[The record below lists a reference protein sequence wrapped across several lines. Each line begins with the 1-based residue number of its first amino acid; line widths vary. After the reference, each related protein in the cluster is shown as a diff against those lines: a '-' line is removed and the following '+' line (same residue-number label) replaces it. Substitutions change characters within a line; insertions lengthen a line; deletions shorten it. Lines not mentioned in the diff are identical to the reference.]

1 MKKLLSLVFCGLLL
15 FGCSDKYDDSALRN
29 DLNDLEN
36 RVTKLEELCK
46 QMNTNI
52 SSLQK
57 IVEALQDNLSISKV
71 EQISDGYIIHF
82 SDGSTATI
90 KNGKNSED
98 APIIGVKKDTDGI
111 YYWTLDGEWL
121 TDEKGNKVKAQG
133 TDGKDGV
140 DGEDGNDGVDG
151 EDGVDGTNG
160 KDGKDGITPQLKI
173 ENGRWMLSMD
183 NGKTWTDIGQATGAD
198 GKDGEDGEDGTDGED
213 GVDGKDG
220 TNGIFKSVRE
230 DDDNVYFTLE
240 DDSVI
245 TIPKSDNSK
254 FAIAFDT
261 TDIAILNGGESKTI
275 SYTIT
280 DATENTVVKAIA
292 QDGWKVKVNA
302 TSTDKGTITITAPNP
317 IVESEILV
325 FANDGSYR
333 TVMVSLNCM
342 QGQINIADNSI
353 DATPA
358 GGTQEIKLTTNL
370 DYTVEIPD
378 NAKSWLS
385 LAPETRAMRE
395 DTIVFEVTANE
406 GIQRYATVAL
416 KDEQGN
422 ILQTIIFRQLGMCT
436 EIHVETKGEL
446 ENELADYDYAN
457 IESLKITGVLNDVD
471 FLFIYRMM
479 PNLKNLDI
487 AEVNITA
494 LPTQAFYNSKNV
506 EHLILPNTLITIGEE
521 MFYQSDLRSVVIPTN
536 VTTVGYS
543 AFKRCSS
550 LTTVTFEKESQL
562 KTIGGDYYYGAFS
575 DCTALTSIE
584 IPASVETIGNTAFS
598 DCSSLATVTFEKG
611 SRLKT
616 IGNNAYYRCTSLTS
630 IEIPASVETIEKK
643 AFMHCSSLAT
653 VTFEKGS
660 QLKTIAGDSYDG
672 AFSDCTALT
681 SIEIPASVETI
692 EATAFKRCSKLATVT
707 FEKGSQLKTI
717 GGGYSSSSHFG
728 TYSDYYGAF
737 SDCSSLTSIEIPAS
751 VETIEAT
758 AFKRCSKLATVT
770 FEKGSLLKTIVFFGG
785 GAQCLKILVGAQQG
799 VHIQVVGG
807 VVAVVGVGLKD
818 GVEVDKIHPHLV
830 QVREL
835 LLDALEVAAEIV
847 LVQVAAHLVGLP
859 EGLGV
864 LVGLIDAV
872 GKGHGLVL
880 HPFAEAVREDLIEH
894 LTLDAFGG
902 LKVLLIDRDLP
913 AFAILPA
920 DHAAVV
926 GAAHDAAE
934 VGVEVEVVEVEA
946 RVIQRHFHGKV
957 VLPGGLAIEVHPV
970 VDGNIELALFFQDK
984 VRVYIAQLFGD
995 AERQP
1000 DSLPGAHRTKGLL
1013 EIGVKTVEQTR
1024 QVGSFL
1030 SQKKPRCR

>member
-1 MKKLLSLVFCGLLL
+1 MFCGLLL

-198 GKDGEDGEDGTDGED
+198 GKDGEDGADGTDGED

-575 DCTALTSIE
+575 DC
-584 IPASVETIGNTAFS
+584 
-598 DCSSLATVTFEKG
+598 SS
-611 SRLKT
+611 
-616 IGNNAYYRCTSLTS
+616 
-630 IEIPASVETIEKK
+630 
-643 AFMHCSSLAT
+643 
-653 VTFEKGS
+653 
-660 QLKTIAGDSYDG
+660 
-672 AFSDCTALT
+672 LT

-692 EATAFKRCSKLATVT
+692 EATAFKRCSKLTTITFEKGSLLKTIGGGYYSSYYHGAFSDCSSLTSIEIPASVETIEATAFSDCSKLATVT
-707 FEKGSQLKTI
+707 FEKGSQLKII
-717 GGGYSSSSHFG
+717 GGGYSSS
-728 TYSDYYGAF
+728 YYYGAF
-737 SDCSSLTSIEIPAS
+737 LGCSSLTSIEIPAS

-758 AFKRCSKLATVT
+758 AFKRCSKLTTVT
-770 FEKGSLLKTIVFFGG
+770 FEKGSQLKIIGG
-785 GAQCLKILVGAQQG
+785 GFDTNVGYRYIYGAFSELKNLMTVDMSACTQVEIIEECAFYNDPELRLFKVSTETPPTCENNAFVGINPYS
-799 VHIQVVGG
+799 V
-807 VVAVVGVGLKD
+807 
-818 GVEVDKIHPHLV
+818 
-830 QVREL
+830 
-835 LLDALEVAAEIV
+835 
-847 LVQVAAHLVGLP
+847 
-859 EGLGV
+859 
-864 LVGLIDAV
+864 
-872 GKGHGLVL
+872 
-880 HPFAEAVREDLIEH
+880 
-894 LTLDAFGG
+894 
-902 LKVLLIDRDLP
+902 LKVP
-913 AFAILPA
+913 SGCANAYKAATGWKNFASIT
-920 DHAAVV
+920 
-926 GAAHDAAE
+926 
-934 VGVEVEVVEVEA
+934 
-946 RVIQRHFHGKV
+946 
-957 VLPGGLAIEVHPV
+957 GLDE
-970 VDGNIELALFFQDK
+970 
-984 VRVYIAQLFGD
+984 
-995 AERQP
+995 
-1000 DSLPGAHRTKGLL
+1000 
-1013 EIGVKTVEQTR
+1013 
-1024 QVGSFL
+1024 
-1030 SQKKPRCR
+1030 

>member
-15 FGCSDKYDDSALRN
+15 FGGSDKYDDSALRN

-36 RVTKLEELCK
+36 RVAKLEELCK

-57 IVEALQDNLSISKV
+57 IVDALQDNLSISKV
-71 EQISDGYIIHF
+71 EQISDGYIIYF

-90 KNGKNSED
+90 KNGKDSGTI
-98 APIIGVKKDTDGI
+98 PIIGVKQDTDGI

-140 DGEDGNDGVDG
+140 DGEDGNDGANG
-151 EDGVDGTNG
+151 EDGVDGTN
-160 KDGKDGITPQLKI
+160 GKDGITPQLKI

-198 GKDGEDGEDGTDGED
+198 GTDGED

-240 DDSVI
+240 DDSII
-245 TIPKSDNSK
+245 TIPKSDNSE

-280 DATENTVVKAIA
+280 SATKNTVVKAIA

-378 NAKSWLS
+378 NAQSWLS
-385 LAPETRAMRE
+385 LAPQTRALRE

-406 GIQRYATVAL
+406 GIQRFATVAL

-422 ILQTIIFRQLGMCT
+422 TLQTIIFRQLGTCT

-446 ENELADYDYAN
+446 ENVLADYDYAN
-457 IESLKITGVLNDVD
+457 IESLKIIGVLNDVD

-494 LPTQAFYNSKNV
+494 LPIQAFYKSTNV
-506 EHLILPNTLITIGEE
+506 ENLILPNTLITIGEE
-521 MFYQSDLRSVVIPTN
+521 MFYQSKLKTVVIPAN
-536 VTTVGYS
+536 ATTIGNS
-543 AFKRCSS
+543 AFEQCASLISIDIPANVETIGTAAFKGCSS

-562 KTIGGDYYYGAFS
+562 KTISGGYSNPNYYGVFS
-575 DCTALTSIE
+575 DCTALTSIK
-584 IPASVETIGNTAFS
+584 IPASV
-598 DCSSLATVTFEKG
+598 
-611 SRLKT
+611 KT
-616 IGNNAYYRCTSLTS
+616 IEEA
-630 IEIPASVETIEKK
+630 
-643 AFMHCSSLAT
+643 AFKGCSSLAT

-660 QLKTIAGDSYDG
+660 QLKTIGGDSYSSG

-692 EATAFKRCSKLATVT
+692 EAAAFRGCSKLATVTFEKASQLKTISTAFSSCPIISIEIPASVETIEAAAFKGCSSLATVT

-717 GGGYSSSSHFG
+717 SGDYSTGSTSN
-728 TYSDYYGAF
+728 YSGVF
-737 SDCSSLTSIEIPAS
+737 SDCTALKSIEIPAS
-751 VETIEAT
+751 VETIEAA
-758 AFKRCSKLATVT
+758 AFKGCSSLTTVTFEKESQLKIIGGGYGYSYSGTFYYYGAFSDCTALKSIEIPASVETIEVVAFKGCSSLITVT
-770 FEKGSLLKTIVFFGG
+770 FEKGSQLKIIGGGFRSGSYHGAFCQLKNLMTVDMSACTQVKTIDEYAFYDDSELRLF
-785 GAQCLKILVGAQQG
+785 KIGTETPPTCGSSAFVGINPYS
-799 VHIQVVGG
+799 V
-807 VVAVVGVGLKD
+807 
-818 GVEVDKIHPHLV
+818 
-830 QVREL
+830 
-835 LLDALEVAAEIV
+835 
-847 LVQVAAHLVGLP
+847 
-859 EGLGV
+859 
-864 LVGLIDAV
+864 
-872 GKGHGLVL
+872 
-880 HPFAEAVREDLIEH
+880 
-894 LTLDAFGG
+894 
-902 LKVLLIDRDLP
+902 LKVPSGCADTYRTTYGWKN
-913 AFAILPA
+913 FASIT
-920 DHAAVV
+920 
-926 GAAHDAAE
+926 
-934 VGVEVEVVEVEA
+934 
-946 RVIQRHFHGKV
+946 
-957 VLPGGLAIEVHPV
+957 GLDE
-970 VDGNIELALFFQDK
+970 
-984 VRVYIAQLFGD
+984 
-995 AERQP
+995 
-1000 DSLPGAHRTKGLL
+1000 
-1013 EIGVKTVEQTR
+1013 
-1024 QVGSFL
+1024 
-1030 SQKKPRCR
+1030 

>member
-1 MKKLLSLVFCGLLL
+1 MFCGLLL
-15 FGCSDKYDDSALRN
+15 FGCSNKYDDSALRN

-36 RVTKLEELCK
+36 RIAKLEELCK

-57 IVEALQDNLSISKV
+57 IVDALQDNLSISKV

-90 KNGKNSED
+90 KNGKDSED

-111 YYWTLDGEWL
+111 YYWTLDGKWL

-183 NGKTWTDIGQATGAD
+183 DGKTWTDIGQATGAD
-198 GKDGEDGEDGTDGED
+198 GKDGEDGADGTDGED

-254 FAIAFDT
+254 FVIAFNT

-292 QDGWKVKVNA
+292 QDGWKAKVNA
-302 TSTDKGTITITAPNP
+302 TSADKGTITITAPNP

-385 LAPETRAMRE
+385 LAPQTRALRE

-422 ILQTIIFRQLGMCT
+422 TLQTIIFRQLGTCT

-446 ENELADYDYAN
+446 ENVLADYDYAN

-494 LPTQAFYNSKNV
+494 LPTQAFCESTNV
-506 EHLILPNTLITIGEE
+506 EELILPNTLITIGEK
-521 MFYQSDLRSVVIPTN
+521 MFYRSELKSVVISAN
-536 VTTVGYS
+536 VTTIENI
-543 AFKRCSS
+543 AFWDCSK
-550 LTTVTFEKESQL
+550 LTTVTFEKGSQL
-562 KTIGGDYYYGAFS
+562 KTIGHNAYYE
-575 DCTALTSIE
+575 CTSLTSIE

-672 AFSDCTALT
+672 AFSDCSSLT

-692 EATAFKRCSKLATVT
+692 GKEAFKRCSSLATVT
-707 FEKGSQLKTI
+707 FEKGSQLKII

-758 AFKRCSKLATVT
+758 AFKRCSKLTTVTFEKGSQLKTIGGGYSSSYYHGAFSDCSSLTSIEIPASVETVEAAAFSDCSQLATVT
-770 FEKGSLLKTIVFFGG
+770 FEKGSQLKIIGGGYSSSYYYGAFLGCSSLTSIEIPASVETIEATAFKRCSKLTTVTFEKGSQLKTIGG
-785 GAQCLKILVGAQQG
+785 GFDTNVGYRYIYGAFSELKNLMTVDMSACTQVEIIEECAFYNDPELRLFKVSTKTPPTCENNAFVGINPYS
-799 VHIQVVGG
+799 V
-807 VVAVVGVGLKD
+807 
-818 GVEVDKIHPHLV
+818 
-830 QVREL
+830 
-835 LLDALEVAAEIV
+835 
-847 LVQVAAHLVGLP
+847 
-859 EGLGV
+859 
-864 LVGLIDAV
+864 
-872 GKGHGLVL
+872 
-880 HPFAEAVREDLIEH
+880 
-894 LTLDAFGG
+894 
-902 LKVLLIDRDLP
+902 LKVP
-913 AFAILPA
+913 SGCANAYKAATGWKNFASIT
-920 DHAAVV
+920 
-926 GAAHDAAE
+926 
-934 VGVEVEVVEVEA
+934 
-946 RVIQRHFHGKV
+946 
-957 VLPGGLAIEVHPV
+957 GLDE
-970 VDGNIELALFFQDK
+970 
-984 VRVYIAQLFGD
+984 
-995 AERQP
+995 
-1000 DSLPGAHRTKGLL
+1000 
-1013 EIGVKTVEQTR
+1013 
-1024 QVGSFL
+1024 
-1030 SQKKPRCR
+1030 

>member
-36 RVTKLEELCK
+36 RVAKLEELCK

-57 IVEALQDNLSISKV
+57 IVDALQDNLSISKV
-71 EQISDGYIIHF
+71 EQISDGYIIYF

-90 KNGKNSED
+90 KNGKDSGTI
-98 APIIGVKKDTDGI
+98 PIIGVKQDTDGI

-140 DGEDGNDGVDG
+140 DGEDGNDGANG
-151 EDGVDGTNG
+151 EDGVDGTN
-160 KDGKDGITPQLKI
+160 GKDGITPQLKI

-198 GKDGEDGEDGTDGED
+198 GTDGED

-240 DDSVI
+240 DDSII
-245 TIPKSDNSK
+245 TIPKSDNSE

-280 DATENTVVKAIA
+280 SATKNTVVKAIA

-378 NAKSWLS
+378 NAQSWLS
-385 LAPETRAMRE
+385 LAPQTRALRE

-406 GIQRYATVAL
+406 GIQRFATVAL

-422 ILQTIIFRQLGMCT
+422 TLQTIIFRQLGTCT

-446 ENELADYDYAN
+446 ENVLADYDYAN
-457 IESLKITGVLNDVD
+457 IESLKIIGVLNDVD

-494 LPTQAFYNSKNV
+494 LPIQAFYKSTNV
-506 EHLILPNTLITIGEE
+506 ENLILPNTLITIGEE
-521 MFYQSDLRSVVIPTN
+521 MFYQSKLKTVVIPAN
-536 VTTVGYS
+536 ATTIGNS
-543 AFKRCSS
+543 AFEQCASLISIDIPANVETIGTAAFKGCSS

-562 KTIGGDYYYGAFS
+562 KTISGGYSNPNYYGVFS
-575 DCTALTSIE
+575 DCTALTSIK
-584 IPASVETIGNTAFS
+584 IPASV
-598 DCSSLATVTFEKG
+598 
-611 SRLKT
+611 KT
-616 IGNNAYYRCTSLTS
+616 IEEA
-630 IEIPASVETIEKK
+630 
-643 AFMHCSSLAT
+643 AFKGCSSLAT

-660 QLKTIAGDSYDG
+660 QLKTIRSADSYYPHTYYG
-672 AFSDCTALT
+672 AFSFCPIT

-692 EATAFKRCSKLATVT
+692 EAAAFKGCSSLATVT

-717 GGGYSSSSHFG
+717 SGDYSTGSTSN
-728 TYSDYYGAF
+728 YSGVF
-737 SDCSSLTSIEIPAS
+737 SDCTALKSIEIPAS
-751 VETIEAT
+751 VETIEAA
-758 AFKRCSKLATVT
+758 AFKGCSSLATVT
-770 FEKGSLLKTIVFFGG
+770 FEKGSQLKTISGDYSTGSTSNYSGVFSDCTALKSIEIPASVETIEVVAFKGCSSLITVTFEKGSQLKIIGG
-785 GAQCLKILVGAQQG
+785 GFRSGSYHGAFCQLKNLMTVDMSACTQVKTIDEYAFYDDSELRLFKIGTETPPTCGSSAFVGINPYS
-799 VHIQVVGG
+799 V
-807 VVAVVGVGLKD
+807 
-818 GVEVDKIHPHLV
+818 
-830 QVREL
+830 
-835 LLDALEVAAEIV
+835 
-847 LVQVAAHLVGLP
+847 
-859 EGLGV
+859 
-864 LVGLIDAV
+864 
-872 GKGHGLVL
+872 
-880 HPFAEAVREDLIEH
+880 
-894 LTLDAFGG
+894 
-902 LKVLLIDRDLP
+902 LKVPSGCADTYRTTYGWKN
-913 AFAILPA
+913 FASIT
-920 DHAAVV
+920 
-926 GAAHDAAE
+926 
-934 VGVEVEVVEVEA
+934 
-946 RVIQRHFHGKV
+946 
-957 VLPGGLAIEVHPV
+957 GLDE
-970 VDGNIELALFFQDK
+970 
-984 VRVYIAQLFGD
+984 
-995 AERQP
+995 
-1000 DSLPGAHRTKGLL
+1000 
-1013 EIGVKTVEQTR
+1013 
-1024 QVGSFL
+1024 
-1030 SQKKPRCR
+1030 

>member
-1 MKKLLSLVFCGLLL
+1 MKKLLSLLMCGLLL
-15 FGCSDKYDDSALRN
+15 FGCGDKYDDSALRN

-57 IVEALQDNLSISKV
+57 IVDALQDNLSISKV
-71 EQISDGYIIHF
+71 EQISDGYIIYF

-90 KNGKNSED
+90 KNGKDSGD
-98 APIIGVKKDTDGI
+98 APVIGVKQDTDGC
-111 YYWTLDGEWL
+111 YYWTLDGKWL

-140 DGEDGNDGVDG
+140 DGEDGNDGIDG

-198 GKDGEDGEDGTDGED
+198 GKDGEDGADGTDGED

-220 TNGIFKSVRE
+220 TNGIFKSVTE

-254 FAIAFDT
+254 FAIAFDA

-275 SYTIT
+275 FYTIT
-280 DATENTVVKAIA
+280 GATENTVVKAIA
-292 QDGWKVKVNA
+292 QDGWKAKVNA
-302 TSTDKGTITITAPNP
+302 TSADKGTITITAPNP

-385 LAPETRAMRE
+385 LAPQTRAMRE

-422 ILQTIIFRQLGMCT
+422 TLQTIIFRQLGTCT

-446 ENELADYDYAN
+446 ENELAGYDYAN

-494 LPTQAFYNSKNV
+494 LPTQAFCESTNV
-506 EHLILPNTLITIGEE
+506 EELILPNTLITIGEK
-521 MFYQSDLRSVVIPTN
+521 MFYRSELKSVVISAN
-536 VTTVGYS
+536 VTTIENI
-543 AFKRCSS
+543 AFWDCSK
-550 LTTVTFEKESQL
+550 LTTVTFEKGSQL
-562 KTIGGDYYYGAFS
+562 KTIGHNAYYE
-575 DCTALTSIE
+575 CTSLTSIE

-672 AFSDCTALT
+672 AFSDCSSLT

-692 EATAFKRCSKLATVT
+692 GKEAFKRCSSLATVT

-737 SDCSSLTSIEIPAS
+737 SDCTALTSIEIPASVETIEATAFKRCSKLTTVTFEKGSQLKTIGGGYSSSYYHGAFSDCSSLTSIEIPASVETVEAAAFSDCSQLATVTFEKGSQLKIIGGGYSSSYYYGAFLGCSSLTSIEIPAS

-758 AFKRCSKLATVT
+758 AFKRCSKLTTVT
-770 FEKGSLLKTIVFFGG
+770 FEKGSQLKTIGG
-785 GAQCLKILVGAQQG
+785 GFDTNVGYRYIYGAFSELKNLMTVDMSACTQVEIIEECAFYNDPELRLFKVSTKTPPTCENNAFVGINPYS
-799 VHIQVVGG
+799 V
-807 VVAVVGVGLKD
+807 
-818 GVEVDKIHPHLV
+818 
-830 QVREL
+830 
-835 LLDALEVAAEIV
+835 
-847 LVQVAAHLVGLP
+847 
-859 EGLGV
+859 
-864 LVGLIDAV
+864 
-872 GKGHGLVL
+872 
-880 HPFAEAVREDLIEH
+880 
-894 LTLDAFGG
+894 
-902 LKVLLIDRDLP
+902 LKVP
-913 AFAILPA
+913 SGCANAYKAATGWKNFASIT
-920 DHAAVV
+920 
-926 GAAHDAAE
+926 
-934 VGVEVEVVEVEA
+934 
-946 RVIQRHFHGKV
+946 
-957 VLPGGLAIEVHPV
+957 GLDE
-970 VDGNIELALFFQDK
+970 
-984 VRVYIAQLFGD
+984 
-995 AERQP
+995 
-1000 DSLPGAHRTKGLL
+1000 
-1013 EIGVKTVEQTR
+1013 
-1024 QVGSFL
+1024 
-1030 SQKKPRCR
+1030 

>member
-1 MKKLLSLVFCGLLL
+1 MYFQEWKKLLSLVFCGLLL

-660 QLKTIAGDSYDG
+660 QMKTIAGDSYDG

-692 EATAFKRCSKLATVT
+692 EATAFKRCSKLTTVT
-707 FEKGSQLKTI
+707 FEKGSQLKII
-717 GGGYSSSSHFG
+717 GGGFDTNVGYR
-728 TYSDYYGAF
+728 YIYGAF
-737 SDCSSLTSIEIPAS
+737 SELKNLMTVDMSACTQVEIIEECAFYNDPELRLFKVSTETPPTCENNAFVGINPYS
-751 VETIEAT
+751 V
-758 AFKRCSKLATVT
+758 
-770 FEKGSLLKTIVFFGG
+770 
-785 GAQCLKILVGAQQG
+785 
-799 VHIQVVGG
+799 
-807 VVAVVGVGLKD
+807 
-818 GVEVDKIHPHLV
+818 
-830 QVREL
+830 
-835 LLDALEVAAEIV
+835 
-847 LVQVAAHLVGLP
+847 
-859 EGLGV
+859 
-864 LVGLIDAV
+864 
-872 GKGHGLVL
+872 
-880 HPFAEAVREDLIEH
+880 
-894 LTLDAFGG
+894 
-902 LKVLLIDRDLP
+902 LKVP
-913 AFAILPA
+913 SGCANAYKAATGWKNFASIT
-920 DHAAVV
+920 
-926 GAAHDAAE
+926 
-934 VGVEVEVVEVEA
+934 
-946 RVIQRHFHGKV
+946 
-957 VLPGGLAIEVHPV
+957 GLDE
-970 VDGNIELALFFQDK
+970 
-984 VRVYIAQLFGD
+984 
-995 AERQP
+995 
-1000 DSLPGAHRTKGLL
+1000 
-1013 EIGVKTVEQTR
+1013 
-1024 QVGSFL
+1024 
-1030 SQKKPRCR
+1030 

>member
-1 MKKLLSLVFCGLLL
+1 MKKLLSLLVCGLLL
-15 FGCSDKYDDSALRN
+15 FGCGDKYDDSALRN

-57 IVEALQDNLSISKV
+57 IVDALQDNLSISKV
-71 EQISDGYIIHF
+71 EQVSDGYIIHF

-151 EDGVDGTNG
+151 EDGTDGTN
-160 KDGKDGITPQLKI
+160 GKDGITPQLKI

-198 GKDGEDGEDGTDGED
+198 GTDGED

-220 TNGIFKSVRE
+220 TNGIFKSVTE
-230 DDDNVYFTLE
+230 DNDNVYFTLE

-280 DATENTVVKAIA
+280 SATENTVVKAIA

-378 NAKSWLS
+378 NAQSWLS
-385 LAPETRAMRE
+385 LAPQTRALRE

-406 GIQRYATVAL
+406 GIQRFATVAL

-422 ILQTIIFRQLGMCT
+422 TLQTIIFRQLGTCT

-446 ENELADYDYAN
+446 ENVLADYDYAN

-494 LPTQAFYNSKNV
+494 LPIQAFYKSTNV
-506 EHLILPNTLITIGEE
+506 ENLILPNTLITIGEE
-521 MFYQSDLRSVVIPTN
+521 MFYQSKLKTVVIPAN
-536 VTTVGYS
+536 ATTIGNS
-543 AFKRCSS
+543 AFEQCASLISIDIPANVETIGTAAFKGCSS

-562 KTIGGDYYYGAFS
+562 KTISGGYSNPNYYGVFS
-575 DCTALTSIE
+575 DCTALTSIK
-584 IPASVETIGNTAFS
+584 IPASV
-598 DCSSLATVTFEKG
+598 
-611 SRLKT
+611 KT
-616 IGNNAYYRCTSLTS
+616 IEEA
-630 IEIPASVETIEKK
+630 
-643 AFMHCSSLAT
+643 AFKGCSSLAT

-660 QLKTIAGDSYDG
+660 QLKTIGGDSYSSG

-681 SIEIPASVETI
+681 SIEIPANVETI
-692 EATAFKRCSKLATVT
+692 EA
-707 FEKGSQLKTI
+707 
-717 GGGYSSSSHFG
+717 
-728 TYSDYYGAF
+728 
-737 SDCSSLTSIEIPAS
+737 
-751 VETIEAT
+751 
-758 AFKRCSKLATVT
+758 
-770 FEKGSLLKTIVFFGG
+770 
-785 GAQCLKILVGAQQG
+785 
-799 VHIQVVGG
+799 
-807 VVAVVGVGLKD
+807 
-818 GVEVDKIHPHLV
+818 
-830 QVREL
+830 
-835 LLDALEVAAEIV
+835 AA
-847 LVQVAAHLVGLP
+847 
-859 EGLGV
+859 
-864 LVGLIDAV
+864 
-872 GKGHGLVL
+872 
-880 HPFAEAVREDLIEH
+880 
-894 LTLDAFGG
+894 
-902 LKVLLIDRDLP
+902 
-913 AFAILPA
+913 
-920 DHAAVV
+920 
-926 GAAHDAAE
+926 
-934 VGVEVEVVEVEA
+934 
-946 RVIQRHFHGKV
+946 
-957 VLPGGLAIEVHPV
+957 
-970 VDGNIELALFFQDK
+970 FQDCI
-984 VRVYIAQLFGD
+984 YN
-995 AERQP
+995 
-1000 DSLPGAHRTKGLL
+1000 HRTT
-1013 EIGVKTVEQTR
+1013 KTN
-1024 QVGSFL
+1024 
-1030 SQKKPRCR
+1030 QKYPSVNL

>member
-1 MKKLLSLVFCGLLL
+1 MFCGLLL

-36 RVTKLEELCK
+36 RVAKLEELCK

-111 YYWTLDGEWL
+111 YYWTLDGKWL

-183 NGKTWTDIGQATGAD
+183 DGKTWTDIGQATGAD
-198 GKDGEDGEDGTDGED
+198 GKDGEDGADGTDGED

-220 TNGIFKSVRE
+220 TNGIFKSVTE
-230 DDDNVYFTLE
+230 DNDNVYFTLE

-280 DATENTVVKAIA
+280 DATKNTVVKAIA
-292 QDGWKVKVNA
+292 QDGWKVKVDA

-353 DATPA
+353 NATSA

-370 DYTVEIPD
+370 DYTIEIPED
-378 NAKSWLS
+378 AQSWLS
-385 LAPETRAMRE
+385 LAPETRALRE

-406 GIQRYATVAL
+406 GMQRYTTVAL
-416 KDEQGN
+416 KDEQGK
-422 ILQTIIFRQLGMCT
+422 ILQTIIFRQLGTCT
-436 EIHVETKGEL
+436 EVHVETKGEL
-446 ENELADYDYAN
+446 ENELAGYDYAN

-494 LPTQAFYNSKNV
+494 LPTQAFCESTNV
-506 EHLILPNTLITIGEE
+506 EELILPNTLITIGEK
-521 MFYQSDLRSVVIPTN
+521 MFYRSELKSVVISAN
-536 VTTVGYS
+536 VTTIENI
-543 AFKRCSS
+543 AFWDCSK
-550 LTTVTFEKESQL
+550 LTTVTFEKGSQL
-562 KTIGGDYYYGAFS
+562 KTIGHNAYYE
-575 DCTALTSIE
+575 CTSLTSIE

-660 QLKTIAGDSYDG
+660 QLKTIGGGYSSSYYHG
-672 AFSDCTALT
+672 AFSDCSSLT
-681 SIEIPASVETI
+681 SIEIPASVETV
-692 EATAFKRCSKLATVT
+692 EAAAFSDCSQLATVT
-707 FEKGSQLKTI
+707 FEKGSQLKII
-717 GGGYSSSSHFG
+717 GGGYSSS
-728 TYSDYYGAF
+728 YYYGAF
-737 SDCSSLTSIEIPAS
+737 LGCSSLTSIEIPAS

-758 AFKRCSKLATVT
+758 AFKRCSKLTTVT
-770 FEKGSLLKTIVFFGG
+770 FEKGSQLKTIGG
-785 GAQCLKILVGAQQG
+785 GFDTNVGYRYIYGAFSELKNLMTVDMSACTQVEIIEECAFYNDPELRLFKVSTKTPPTCENNAFVGINPYS
-799 VHIQVVGG
+799 V
-807 VVAVVGVGLKD
+807 
-818 GVEVDKIHPHLV
+818 
-830 QVREL
+830 
-835 LLDALEVAAEIV
+835 
-847 LVQVAAHLVGLP
+847 
-859 EGLGV
+859 
-864 LVGLIDAV
+864 
-872 GKGHGLVL
+872 
-880 HPFAEAVREDLIEH
+880 
-894 LTLDAFGG
+894 
-902 LKVLLIDRDLP
+902 LKVP
-913 AFAILPA
+913 SGCANAYKAATGWKNFASIT
-920 DHAAVV
+920 
-926 GAAHDAAE
+926 
-934 VGVEVEVVEVEA
+934 
-946 RVIQRHFHGKV
+946 
-957 VLPGGLAIEVHPV
+957 GLDE
-970 VDGNIELALFFQDK
+970 
-984 VRVYIAQLFGD
+984 
-995 AERQP
+995 
-1000 DSLPGAHRTKGLL
+1000 
-1013 EIGVKTVEQTR
+1013 
-1024 QVGSFL
+1024 
-1030 SQKKPRCR
+1030 

>member
-198 GKDGEDGEDGTDGED
+198 GKDGEDGADGTDGED

-446 ENELADYDYAN
+446 ENELAGYDYAN

-562 KTIGGDYYYGAFS
+562 KTIGGDYYYGGAFS

-643 AFMHCSSLAT
+643 AFMHCSKLTT

-660 QLKTIAGDSYDG
+660 QLKI
-672 AFSDCTALT
+672 
-681 SIEIPASVETI
+681 
-692 EATAFKRCSKLATVT
+692 
-707 FEKGSQLKTI
+707 I
-717 GGGYSSSSHFG
+717 GGGFDTNVGYR
-728 TYSDYYGAF
+728 YIYGAF
-737 SDCSSLTSIEIPAS
+737 SELKNLMTVDMSACTQVEIIEECAFYNDPELRLFKVSTETPPTCENNAFVGINPYS
-751 VETIEAT
+751 V
-758 AFKRCSKLATVT
+758 
-770 FEKGSLLKTIVFFGG
+770 
-785 GAQCLKILVGAQQG
+785 
-799 VHIQVVGG
+799 
-807 VVAVVGVGLKD
+807 
-818 GVEVDKIHPHLV
+818 
-830 QVREL
+830 
-835 LLDALEVAAEIV
+835 
-847 LVQVAAHLVGLP
+847 
-859 EGLGV
+859 
-864 LVGLIDAV
+864 
-872 GKGHGLVL
+872 
-880 HPFAEAVREDLIEH
+880 
-894 LTLDAFGG
+894 
-902 LKVLLIDRDLP
+902 LKVP
-913 AFAILPA
+913 SGCANAYKAATGWKNFASIT
-920 DHAAVV
+920 
-926 GAAHDAAE
+926 
-934 VGVEVEVVEVEA
+934 
-946 RVIQRHFHGKV
+946 
-957 VLPGGLAIEVHPV
+957 GLDE
-970 VDGNIELALFFQDK
+970 
-984 VRVYIAQLFGD
+984 
-995 AERQP
+995 
-1000 DSLPGAHRTKGLL
+1000 
-1013 EIGVKTVEQTR
+1013 
-1024 QVGSFL
+1024 
-1030 SQKKPRCR
+1030 

>member
-1 MKKLLSLVFCGLLL
+1 MCGLLL
-15 FGCSDKYDDSALRN
+15 FGCGDKYDDSALRN

-36 RVTKLEELCK
+36 RVAKLEELCK

-140 DGEDGNDGVDG
+140 DGEDG
-151 EDGVDGTNG
+151 TN
-160 KDGKDGITPQLKI
+160 GKDGITPQLKI

-198 GKDGEDGEDGTDGED
+198 GTDGED

-220 TNGIFKSVRE
+220 TNGIFKSVTE
-230 DDDNVYFTLE
+230 DNDNVYFTLE

-280 DATENTVVKAIA
+280 DATKNTVVKAIA
-292 QDGWKVKVNA
+292 QDGWKVKVDA

-353 DATPA
+353 NATSA

-370 DYTVEIPD
+370 DYTIEIPED
-378 NAKSWLS
+378 AQSWLS
-385 LAPETRAMRE
+385 LAPETRALRE

-406 GIQRYATVAL
+406 GMQRYTTVAL
-416 KDEQGN
+416 KDEQGK
-422 ILQTIIFRQLGMCT
+422 ILQTIIFRQLGTCT
-436 EIHVETKGEL
+436 EVHVETKGEL
-446 ENELADYDYAN
+446 ENELAGYDYAN

-494 LPTQAFYNSKNV
+494 LPIQAFYKSTNV
-506 EHLILPNTLITIGEE
+506 ENLILPNTLITIGEE
-521 MFYQSDLRSVVIPTN
+521 MFYQSKLKTVVIPAN
-536 VTTVGYS
+536 ATTIGNS
-543 AFKRCSS
+543 AFEQCAS
-550 LTTVTFEKESQL
+550 L
-562 KTIGGDYYYGAFS
+562 I
-575 DCTALTSIE
+575 SID
-584 IPASVETIGNTAFS
+584 IPANVETIGTAVFK
-598 DCSSLATVTFEKG
+598 DCS
-611 SRLKT
+611 
-616 IGNNAYYRCTSLTS
+616 SLTS
-630 IEIPASVETIEKK
+630 IEIPASVETIK
-643 AFMHCSSLAT
+643 ASAFKGCSSLAT
-653 VTFEKGS
+653 VTFENGS
-660 QLKTIAGDSYDG
+660 QLKTIEGGYPSSGTFA
-672 AFSDCTALT
+672 DCTALT

-692 EATAFKRCSKLATVT
+692 EAAAFKGCSSLATVT

-717 GGGYSSSSHFG
+717 GGGGSS
-728 TYSDYYGAF
+728 YYGAF
-737 SDCSSLTSIEIPAS
+737 GQL
-751 VETIEAT
+751 
-758 AFKRCSKLATVT
+758 KNLMTVDMSACT
-770 FEKGSLLKTIVFFGG
+770 QVKTIGESAFDGDSELRLF
-785 GAQCLKILVGAQQG
+785 KIGTETPPTCG
-799 VHIQVVGG
+799 
-807 VVAVVGVGLKD
+807 
-818 GVEVDKIHPHLV
+818 
-830 QVREL
+830 R
-835 LLDALEVAAEIV
+835 
-847 LVQVAAHLVGLP
+847 
-859 EGLGV
+859 
-864 LVGLIDAV
+864 
-872 GKGHGLVL
+872 
-880 HPFAEAVREDLIEH
+880 
-894 LTLDAFGG
+894 DAFSGINPYSV
-902 LKVLLIDRDLP
+902 LKVPSGCAD
-913 AFAILPA
+913 AYKAKSGWNNFASIT
-920 DHAAVV
+920 
-926 GAAHDAAE
+926 
-934 VGVEVEVVEVEA
+934 
-946 RVIQRHFHGKV
+946 
-957 VLPGGLAIEVHPV
+957 GLDE
-970 VDGNIELALFFQDK
+970 
-984 VRVYIAQLFGD
+984 
-995 AERQP
+995 
-1000 DSLPGAHRTKGLL
+1000 
-1013 EIGVKTVEQTR
+1013 
-1024 QVGSFL
+1024 
-1030 SQKKPRCR
+1030 